1 MSYWAKSQSDQWEEP
16 IQTVISE
23 MKRVVPVVQQL
34 TDIQNRLQKGAVA
47 VEELM
52 SRKRRE
58 FRDEMEAERKELK
71 VEKAA
76 AMEEI
81 RKEREKLEEQKK
93 AMEGVYKFQ
102 SSKIKL
108 DIGGTKF
115 TTSLETLCNEP
126 GSMLEAMFSGRHKL
140 VPDEDGYYFVDR
152 DGTHFRYILNY
163 LRDGTVREGGLPSGS
178 KSLQELKIEADF
190 YQLQGLLKFLEGRS
204 PFPIVTQN
212 DVDECFRTKGF
223 TFHSPDGSLSY
234 GSRITRK
241 TISFASKDLT
251 RRNFSSA
258 KFNHTASFRGSI
270 LKGANF
276 SNCWFDE
283 SVDFTN
289 ADLRE
294 ANFEGCGGGSSKL
307 FYHVKFAEAK
317 LDGARFSP
325 GIKEQLGLH

>member
-1 MSYWAKSQSDQWEEP
+1 MSLWAKSQSDQWEEP

-23 MKRVVPVVQQL
+23 MQRVAPVMQQL
-34 TDIQNRLQKGAVA
+34 TGIQNRLQKGAVA

-58 FRDEMEAERKELK
+58 FRDEMEAERKELTA
-71 VEKAA
+71 EKAA
-76 AMEEI
+76 AMGEI

-115 TTSLETLCNEP
+115 TTSLETLCSEP

-140 VPDEDGYYFVDR
+140 IQDEDGYYFIDR

-163 LRDGTVREGGLPSGS
+163 LRDGIVKEGCLPSDPQIV
-178 KSLQELKIEADF
+178 KELEVEADF
-190 YQLQGLLKFLEGRS
+190 YQLQGLLKFLEGRGL
-204 PFPIVTQN
+204 PAVPQD
-212 DVDECFRTKGF
+212 DVDSCFRSKAC
-223 TFHSPDGSLSY
+223 TFYSQNGSLLQ
-234 GSRITRK
+234 GSWVAKKQVTYK
-241 TISFASKDLT
+241 FKNLSGLD
-251 RRNFSSA
+251 FSSR
-258 KFNHTASFRGSI
+258 KFTYGASFVGSI
-270 LKGANF
+270 LRKANF
-276 SNCWFDE
+276 RNSLLTN
-283 SVDFTN
+283 VDFTN
-289 ADLRE
+289 ADLRD
-294 ANFEGCGGGSSKL
+294 ADFENSNLSGRACFTG
-307 FYHVKFAEAK
+307 AK